1 MNVTLRRF
9 VESWSS
15 GDGSAEDIG
24 VMHTGVK
31 VKDMT
36 SKNQASDLEWLQFQ
50 LEADESGEAA
60 DPPYHFKLPSRG
72 VAREWM
78 AADAE
83 LPWFH
88 HRQEGTEDVVFSHGK
103 KLRQERALWFLG
115 PRGSG
120 PFFHVHPAAYNAL
133 LYGKSH
139 THIPHSISD
148 ILS

>member
-1 MNVTLRRF
+1 
-9 VESWSS
+9 
-15 GDGSAEDIG
+15 
-24 VMHTGVK
+24 
-31 VKDMT
+31 
-36 SKNQASDLEWLQFQ
+36 
-50 LEADESGEAA
+50 
-60 DPPYHFKLPSRG
+60 
-72 VAREWM
+72 M

-88 HRQEGTEDVVFSHGK
+88 HRQEGKEDVVFSHGE

-139 THIPHSISD
+139 IYIPHSISS